1 MFGATFIAGQ
11 SPAFFWRMKMLTR
24 RQVAVAAIALLA
36 FPGIA
41 VAQDAMPSA
50 AQIERQLDA
59 GPRVKLRPDQ
69 KVTVR
74 EFKRRPEL
82 RRMAPS
88 IDIQSI
94 NFAFGSAVIPR
105 EEFRKVRQI
114 ARAMQQ
120 ILRRRR
126 NARFLIEGH
135 TDAVGSDYS
144 NQILSER
151 RAESLKWLLVQ
162 EFGVQAYAL
171 ETVGY
176 GEQYLL
182 VPTQYEEWRNR
193 RVTLRRIDEFVR

>member
-1 MFGATFIAGQ
+1 MNRRTFIAT
-11 SPAFFWRMKMLTR
+11 L
-24 RQVAVAAIALLA
+24 AAALA
-36 FPGIA
+36 APGLS
-41 VAQDAMPSA
+41 VAQETPSEATIMRRLEA
-50 AQIERQLDA
+50 APARRLRADER
-59 GPRVKLRPDQ
+59 
-69 KVTVR
+69 VTVR
-74 EFKRRPEL
+74 ELKRRRDL
-82 RRMAPS
+82 RRAAPS

-105 EEFRKVRQI
+105 EEHRKVRQI
-114 ARAMQQ
+114 ARALQQ

-135 TDAVGSDYS
+135 TDAVGSTYS
-144 NQILSER
+144 NQVLSER

-176 GEQYLL
+176 GEEDLL
-182 VPTQYEEWRNR
+182 VPTAYEEWRNR